1 MAKPK
6 IFVEKEKFD
15 AVLDKLLATKPL
27 PMKSVKT
34 AGKHGLKPPVIP
46 PAK

>member
-1 MAKPK
+1 MAKQK

-15 AVLDKLLATKPL
+15 AVIGKLLATKPL

-34 AGKHGLKPPVIP
+34 AGKHGLKPSVVHPI
-46 PAK
+46 K

>member
-6 IFVEKEKFD
+6 IYVEKGKFD
-15 AVLDKLLATKPL
+15 AVLGKLLATKPL

-34 AGKHGLKPPVIP
+34 AGKYGLKPSVIP